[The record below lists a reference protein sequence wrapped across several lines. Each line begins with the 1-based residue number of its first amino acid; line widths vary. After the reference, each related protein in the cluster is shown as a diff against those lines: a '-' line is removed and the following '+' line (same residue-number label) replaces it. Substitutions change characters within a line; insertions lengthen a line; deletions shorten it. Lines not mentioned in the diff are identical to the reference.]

1 MRDIVGAMQIVFQN
15 KKNIL
20 IGMVS
25 GSVFGAVFAL
35 GSGMVTFFEEG
46 PFIEV
51 NFLRIGT
58 LLSITLLSGVVI
70 PMQVFAIQKARRS
83 LRTSSSGIGGM
94 LVGIATMSCCTPLLL
109 PAALSFVGFSGTQL
123 LFLNMTIRQYVLPLS
138 IISIGLLALSLLM
151 VSRSVIAACRLYKR
165 RII

>member
-15 KKNIL
+15 KKNSL

-46 PFIEV
+46 PFIEL
-51 NFLRIGT
+51 NLLRFST
-58 LLSITLLSGVVI
+58 LVALVILAGLVV
-70 PMQVFAIQKARRS
+70 PMQIFAIQKAKS
-83 LRTSSSGIGGM
+83 GLKTSASGFGG
-94 LVGIATMSCCTPLLL
+94 LLTGIATMSCCTPLLL
-109 PAALSFVGFSGTQL
+109 PAILSFAGFSGTQL

-151 VSRSVIAACRLYKR
+151 VSRSVVAACRL
-165 RII
+165 RIKGE